1 MLRSSFTQ
9 SRQLLL
15 SPARSRTAAQWLPK
29 AGASNLFAGQRFFA
43 DAKPPVTGAP
53 TPASPSSESPI
64 PPETVPKPSPG
75 STPVVHRS
83 HYWFQGLISAAAEA
97 PLQPSRKARSCSEL

>member
-64 PPETVPKPSPG
+64 PPETVPKPSP
-75 STPVVHRS
+75 V
-83 HYWFQGLISAAAEA
+83 QLQIA